1 MLMKRWLQRGK
12 AFLFCFF
19 GSSSCTSCF
28 VIFKIILCLNPSSS
42 LIEFVDSGMWIIGT
56 PEV

>member
-1 MLMKRWLQRGK
+1 MVKHSY
-12 AFLFCFF
+12 FVFF